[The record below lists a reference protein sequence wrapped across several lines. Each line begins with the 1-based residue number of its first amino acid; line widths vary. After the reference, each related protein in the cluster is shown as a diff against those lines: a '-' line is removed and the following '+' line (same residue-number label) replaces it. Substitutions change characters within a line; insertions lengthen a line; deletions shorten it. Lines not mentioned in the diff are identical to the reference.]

1 MRIISIGSTFVRIQ
15 VLQRTRRD
23 ALAGNR
29 RPLSSPSSR
38 VETCAIALLTIILIV
53 IYALLKFLEPY
64 LCIFA
69 FAAG

>member
-23 ALAGNR
+23 ALAGNL
-29 RPLSSPSSR
+29 RPLSSPGSH
-38 VETCAIALLTIILIV
+38 VETCARALLTIILIV
-53 IYALLKFLEPY
+53 IYALREFWSR